1 MMDSDDKTNDFEKI
15 LVSLKH
21 DKDKILKENQEKD
34 REIQRLKD
42 FLSKKEKETAKKK
55 SNNSSD
61 SFQNEEEVLPIQTLS
76 NVNPDA
82 YVAPPNNPQHK
93 KSNSTVTTPITKKP
107 TPISVLHNPTPPPP
121 QKSPKEIKNIDFKPT
136 NPQPARNKVLLDSPE
151 TQRAKEKVQVH
162 SFNSVASLPERKE
175 KETHNNKTTTTTVK
189 DLSVMQSNSTLPDP
203 NPISKKTAMLKSES
217 NKSLVKLISIME
229 KKGSIKNIKTENKRR
244 TSIVEN
250 MPSLNTPYEVFKS
263 LTIPNFSVVKK
274 KIIMENEVLLF
285 EFRTLINEN
294 KERIFRI
301 EGYNLETAK
310 AMKTAIMK
318 DDVLKKVLDSINYE
332 DILPLTHPLKSIFK
346 YIDFVKHFIMP
357 FIGVDSIV

>member
-1 MMDSDDKTNDFEKI
+1 MMDSEDKNNDFEKI

-34 REIQRLKD
+34 REIQKLKD
-42 FLSKKEKETAKKK
+42 FLSKKEKETSKKK

-61 SFQNEEEVLPIQTLS
+61 SFHDEEEVPIRALS
-76 NVNPDA
+76 NINPDPI
-82 YVAPPNNPQHK
+82 VAPPNPQHK
-93 KSNSTVTTPITKKP
+93 KSNSTVTTSISKKP
-107 TPISVLHNPTPPPP
+107 TPISVLQNPTPPPP
-121 QKSPKEIKNIDFKPT
+121 QKSPKETKNIDFKPT
-136 NPQPARNKVLLDSPE
+136 NPLPPAKNKVLLDSPE

-162 SFNSVASLPERKE
+162 SFNSVASLPEKKE
-175 KETHNNKTTTTTVK
+175 KEINNNKTTNVK
-189 DLSVMQSNSTLPDP
+189 DLSVMQSNNALPDP

-217 NKSLVKLISIME
+217 NNTLVKLISIME

-244 TSIVEN
+244 TSIIEN
-250 MPSLNTPYEVFKS
+250 MPSVNTPYEVFKS
-263 LTIPNFSVVKK
+263 LIIPNFSVVKK

-346 YIDFVKHFIMP
+346 YLDFVKHFIMP

>member
-1 MMDSDDKTNDFEKI
+1 M
-15 LVSLKH
+15 
-21 DKDKILKENQEKD
+21 
-34 REIQRLKD
+34 
-42 FLSKKEKETAKKK
+42 
-55 SNNSSD
+55 
-61 SFQNEEEVLPIQTLS
+61 PIRALS
-76 NVNPDA
+76 NMNPDPF
-82 YVAPPNNPQHK
+82 VAPPNPQHK
-93 KSNSTVTTPITKKP
+93 KSNSSTVTTPITKKP
-107 TPISVLHNPTPPPP
+107 SPISVLHNPNPPPP
-121 QKSPKEIKNIDFKPT
+121 QNSPKETKNIDFKLVP
-136 NPQPARNKVLLDSPE
+136 PAKNKVLLDSPE

-175 KETHNNKTTTTTVK
+175 KETHNNKTTTVK
-189 DLSVMQSNSTLPDP
+189 DLSVMQSNNTLPDP

-217 NKSLVKLISIME
+217 NNTLVKLISIME

-250 MPSLNTPYEVFKS
+250 MPSVNTPYEVFKS
-263 LTIPNFSVVKK
+263 LIIPNFSVVKK